1 MKLRREFAAVAAI
14 AMFASMTPVSP
25 ASAASI
31 GGGGASFLANMMD
44 ICAALY
50 NRNTQYNPPASGSST
65 PGDTVTYASVGSS
78 TGKSGFANG
87 TYKFGGS
94 ESAYSSGT
102 APSTLVYVPL
112 VGGPIAIGYRVDN
125 ISPANAQVRLTGELV
140 AKIFAGQI
148 TNWNDPAIAAVNKA
162 TSVKKKLTSTVAGV
176 TASVA
181 KVGTKVNFT
190 VKMNAAA
197 RKKFAK
203 SKVTIT
209 RTALGGS
216 PKIVMSSAP
225 KASLTRSIAYAKNTV
240 YTVKAG
246 KTTVGVL
253 AVEQVKDG
261 VTITFPS
268 LPIRVV
274 HRSDGSGTTN
284 NFANYL
290 NKSFPSIW
298 TKVTSDTFATAFPG
312 TVPTDGSFQSARGN
326 EGLASYVRDNNGAI
340 TYAELSFLEERSVKA
355 AAVMNPGKKFVAP
368 SPVSSA
374 IWFEAAEVGA
384 EGLVTQNFAN
394 TAADAYPINAISYG
408 LASKTTSADNTSVKS
423 YFSFFL
429 NQCAPKNAAGAGYTA
444 LQGAI
449 LTKALAQVAK
459 ISAG

>member
-1 MKLRREFAAVAAI
+1 MKLRRKFGVAIALAAI
-14 AMFASMTPVSP
+14 AAPIST
-25 ASAASI
+25 SAVQAGTAL

-44 ICAALY
+44 ICAAQY
-50 NRNTQYNPPASGSST
+50 NRNTAFNT
-65 PGDTVTYASVGSS
+65 NTDTITYASVGSS
-78 TGKSGFANG
+78 SGKTNFANG

-102 APSTLVYVPL
+102 APATLVYVPL
-112 VGGPIAIGYRVDN
+112 VGGPIAIGYRVDGM
-125 ISPANAQVRLTGELV
+125 SPATAQVRLTGELV

-148 TNWNDPAIAAVNKA
+148 TNWNDPAIAAANKA
-162 TSVKKKLTSTVAGV
+162 TSVAKKVTATKDGV
-176 TASVA
+176 TATVA

-197 RKKFAK
+197 RTKYKNAT
-203 SKVTIT
+203 VVIT
-209 RTALGGS
+209 RTSLGSS
-216 PKIVMSSAP
+216 PKIVLSAKP
-225 KASLTRSIAYAKNTV
+225 AASLPRSIAYAKDTI

-246 KTTVGVL
+246 KTTIGIL
-253 AVEQVKDG
+253 AVEKVQDG
-261 VTITFPS
+261 VTIAFPN

-284 NFANYL
+284 NFANFL

-298 TKVTSDTFATAFPG
+298 TKPTSDTYATAFPG
-312 TVPTDGSFQSARGN
+312 TIPTDGSFQSARGN
-326 EGLASYVRDNNGAI
+326 EGLANYVRDNNGSI
-340 TYAELSFLEERSVKA
+340 TYAELSYLDERGVKA
-355 AAVMNPGKKFVAP
+355 AAVQNPGKRYVAP
-368 SPVSSA
+368 SPISSA
-374 IWFEAAEVGA
+374 VWFEAAEVA
-384 EGLVTQNFAN
+384 DTGLVTQNFAN

-408 LASKTTSADNTSVKS
+408 LASKTASADNTGVKS
-423 YFSFFL
+423 YFSYFL